1 MKVTVF
7 GTGYVG
13 LVQGAALAEVGHEV
27 CCVDVDPAK
36 VAALEEGIIPIY
48 EPGLDRLVQENT
60 AAGRLSFSTDAA
72 HGVAHGRVIFIAVGT
87 PPGPDG
93 GADLTYV
100 QSVAESVATHMEAP
114 RLVINKSTV
123 PVGTETAVRAKLA
136 ETLEARGRADL
147 DFDVVSNPEFLKE
160 GSAVADCMRPDRIIV
175 GVTRKDSEALLRELF
190 APFNRN
196 HEKMIVMDPRSAELT
211 KYAANCML
219 ATKISFMNEMA
230 AIADRLDCD
239 IEAVRQGIGSDPR
252 IGYHFIYAGAGYGG
266 SCFPKDVK
274 ALIHTARAAGCEPH
288 VLRAVEDRN
297 ADAKTVIFE
306 KMQAH
311 FGARVGE
318 DGLKGKTIALWGL
331 AFKPNTD
338 DMREASARV
347 LMEALWQAGATVQ
360 AYDPQAMEETQKIY
374 GTRDD
379 LRLCG
384 TKEAALS
391 GADALV
397 VLTEWR
403 VFQSPDF
410 EAIREALSEPVLFDG
425 RNLYDPERMQDYGF
439 THYGIGRG
447 MRPAQRPVQGPA
459 SVSDVAHKISI

>member
-1 MKVTVF
+1 T
-7 GTGYVG
+7 
-13 LVQGAALAEVGHEV
+13 LARRGM
-27 CCVDVDPAK
+27 
-36 VAALEEGIIPIY
+36 
-48 EPGLDRLVQENT
+48 
-60 AAGRLSFSTDAA
+60 DA
-72 HGVAHGRVIFIAVGT
+72 
-87 PPGPDG
+87 
-93 GADLTYV
+93 
-100 QSVAESVATHMEAP
+100 
-114 RLVINKSTV
+114 
-123 PVGTETAVRAKLA
+123 
-136 ETLEARGRADL
+136 

-175 GVTRKDSEALLRELF
+175 GVTRDDSEALLRELF

-196 HEKMIVMDPRSAELT
+196 REKMIVMDPRSAELT

-219 ATKISFMNEMA
+219 ATKISFMNEIA
-230 AIADRLDCD
+230 AIADSLDCD

-274 ALIHTARAAGCEPH
+274 ALIQTARAAGCEPH

-297 ADAKTVIFE
+297 ADAKTAIFE

-311 FGARVGE
+311 FGEG
-318 DGLKGKTIALWGL
+318 GLKGRTIALWGL

-347 LMEALWQAGATVQ
+347 LMEALWAAGATVQ

-374 GTRDD
+374 GSRDD

-410 EAIREALSEPVLFDG
+410 EAIRAALSAPVLFDG

-447 MRPAQRPVQGPA
+447 ARAPGEVKMDQPRTA
-459 SVSDVAHKISI
+459 SAAE